1 VEVPGPEL
9 RLIGRSAEVAQVLA
23 LIDDAETAGGVLVV
37 RGDAGIGK
45 STLLRAATDHARERG
60 HLLLGTSGTPA
71 EQHLPFAALHHLL
84 GPALSA
90 TTLLS
95 VPHRAALNHVFGY
108 ASAGS
113 PSPPFVIALA
123 ALELLAEHASDRPLL
138 VAVDDAQWLDEAS
151 LDVLL
156 FVARRLR
163 TERIVL
169 LLATRESETA
179 DGADPIVHDLVLKP
193 LDDNAAR
200 LLLTVAH
207 PTLSS
212 GDIGRTLRMAA
223 GNPLAL
229 LELPRVG
236 ESSTHDDA
244 APLPVALEHAFAG
257 QLDHLT
263 PPARAVLLAVAI
275 QDGGTAADVWPVA
288 ETLTGTAV
296 SADLLDGA
304 ATAGLITVRGDTV
317 TFRHPLVRSAVR
329 QAADPDLLRAAHRA
343 WAQALISVDPDR
355 YAWHRSWAVRGPDKQ
370 VADELEAA
378 ARRSRRRGAV
388 AAAQRWLERA
398 AALSIDRRGRQER
411 LLAAA
416 DAAYELGR
424 YPDVQRL
431 LADVRREVLD
441 RPTADRLAYMEG
453 VFDDGAPGDRDG
465 VRALVAGAVKARDTG
480 DEDHALLL
488 LSGAGRRCWWGD
500 LGDVGQIVVDTA
512 HSLSVP
518 ASDPRRLV
526 IDAMAGTLAQGADVL
541 ARLPE
546 WVVDPPADPVSA
558 ALLATAAF
566 NLADFDRALVFADR
580 AVDVLRAQGRLSTV
594 AQVQVTRAW
603 AALYVGR
610 WNDAYVAADEAYRLA
625 VETRQPV
632 WAAHARLGQADL
644 EGRRGRPERALE
656 LIVDAERLAVL
667 TGRPTALGGV
677 EYVRGIIELGRQRPH
692 AAYEH
697 LRRTMDPAD
706 RAFHS
711 VERLWLADSFAEA
724 AARSGHIDD
733 AREVVAALGALIS
746 VVPSPGYHR
755 AVGLARVLLADDPDL
770 DEEIAR
776 ARKAPGRTS
785 SWFEARVDLA
795 HGMSLRR
802 RRRGVESRRPLSSA
816 LTIFKELGAAA
827 WAQRA
832 AAELAA
838 TGAIATPPERT
849 LWSVLSPQELQIAQL
864 AAQGL
869 TNREIGERLFL
880 SHRTVGSHL
889 YRIFPKLDITSRN
902 QLHLVLPEDGPL
914 DRIG

>member
-1 VEVPGPEL
+1 MPQKPSGQPTVHAPVEVPGPEL

-113 PSPPFVIALA
+113 PSPPVVIALA

-179 DGADPIVHDLVLKP
+179 DGANPIVHDLVLKP

-388 AAAQRWLERA
+388 AAA
-398 AALSIDRRGRQER
+398 S
-411 LLAAA
+411 
-416 DAAYELGR
+416 
-424 YPDVQRL
+424 
-431 LADVRREVLD
+431 
-441 RPTADRLAYMEG
+441 
-453 VFDDGAPGDRDG
+453 
-465 VRALVAGAVKARDTG
+465 AGW
-480 DEDHALLL
+480 
-488 LSGAGRRCWWGD
+488 SGPRRCPS
-500 LGDVGQIVVDTA
+500 TA
-512 HSLSVP
+512 AV
-518 ASDPRRLV
+518 ARNGCWRRR
-526 IDAMAGTLAQGADVL
+526 MRRTNSAGT
-541 ARLPE
+541 
-546 WVVDPPADPVSA
+546 
-558 ALLATAAF
+558 
-566 NLADFDRALVFADR
+566 
-580 AVDVLRAQGRLSTV
+580 
-594 AQVQVTRAW
+594 
-603 AALYVGR
+603 
-610 WNDAYVAADEAYRLA
+610 
-625 VETRQPV
+625 
-632 WAAHARLGQADL
+632 
-644 EGRRGRPERALE
+644 
-656 LIVDAERLAVL
+656 
-667 TGRPTALGGV
+667 
-677 EYVRGIIELGRQRPH
+677 
-692 AAYEH
+692 
-697 LRRTMDPAD
+697 RTSSGCWPM
-706 RAFHS
+706 F
-711 VERLWLADSFAEA
+711 
-724 AARSGHIDD
+724 AARSST
-733 AREVVAALGALIS
+733 A
-746 VVPSPGYHR
+746 
-755 AVGLARVLLADDPDL
+755 
-770 DEEIAR
+770 
-776 ARKAPGRTS
+776 
-785 SWFEARVDLA
+785 
-795 HGMSLRR
+795 RR
-802 RRRGVESRRPLSSA
+802 RTDWPTWKAFSTTAPRGIATAYAPWSPEQSRRGTPATRTMPCCCSRAP
-816 LTIFKELGAAA
+816 GAAA
-827 WAQRA
+827 GGGIWVTSVKSSSTPRTAFRFQRV
-832 AAELAA
+832 
-838 TGAIATPPERT
+838 TRGG
-849 LWSVLSPQELQIAQL
+849 W
-864 AAQGL
+864 
-869 TNREIGERLFL
+869 
-880 SHRTVGSHL
+880 
-889 YRIFPKLDITSRN
+889 
-902 QLHLVLPEDGPL
+902 
-914 DRIG
+914 